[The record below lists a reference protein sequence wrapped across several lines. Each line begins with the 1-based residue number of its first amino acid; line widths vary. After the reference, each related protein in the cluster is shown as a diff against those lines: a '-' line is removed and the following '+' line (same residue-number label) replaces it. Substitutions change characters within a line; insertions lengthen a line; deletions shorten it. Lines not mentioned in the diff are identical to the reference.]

1 MKKPA
6 FTVLVVGIIILITV
20 ALGNITTPPQPNPEP
35 SPESVFGSL
44 NQQLSSPQGG
54 YYEPT
59 PSPEFIAPMNQAITP
74 EDCANLAEYC
84 AEEASPE
91 EQPICE
97 KILSEPTCLGV
108 TN

>member
-20 ALGNITTPPQPNPEP
+20 ALGNMTTPSQPNPQP
-35 SPESVFGSL
+35 SPESVFGPL
-44 NQQLSSPQGG
+44 NQQLSSPQSG
-54 YYEPT
+54 YYQ
-59 PSPEFIAPMNQAITP
+59 PMNQEITP

-91 EQPICE
+91 EQPVCQE
-97 KILSEPTCLGV
+97 ILTGPCLIYQAV
-108 TN
+108 E